1 MKKINSINKVSSNS
15 SISDVINNNNSI
27 TLTPL
32 ENEINSISAS
42 LVVSKETFLE
52 FDNDPS
58 FKDFIKEKLIN
69 KLVKELLSYTDVEFE
84 EHSSD
89 SPEEVVV
96 TARLKIR
103 NRDLISPDL
112 DKLYCKIDLDK
123 FYPKIEPNKFLDK
136 MNNWK
141 GVNNY

>member
-1 MKKINSINKVSSNS
+1 MKKINSINKISSNS
-15 SISDVINNNNSI
+15 SISDVINNNSI

-42 LVVSKETFLE
+42 LVISKETFLE

-69 KLVKELLSYTDVEFE
+69 KLVKELLSYADVEFE
-84 EHSSD
+84 EHLSE

-96 TARLKIR
+96 TAKLKIR
-103 NRDLISPDL
+103 NRDIICS
-112 DKLYCKIDLDK
+112 DLDK
-123 FYPKIEPNKFLDK
+123 FYCKINLDK
-136 MNNWK
+136 FYPNHPYIKQNQI
-141 GVNNY
+141 NF